1 MITWKQ
7 TSDYNFYMNQ
17 LSADIPSKHPE
28 TLPSRYPQDHSLAT
42 SEDLIIEWYSQDP
55 HFPWSTVI
63 KIRENGSDS
72 AIGIAIHQDQN
83 RIIASRI
90 HYQSDGSIG
99 SVYQLHQND
108 IQELQEN
115 GVFKYYQD
123 IHLERQKDTTK
134 INLLHLYRWSNSMDP
149 WFGRLGDES
158 IQAMIQS
165 TKEILWD
172 MDAEEQADLA
182 HYFFAQTIWKDL
194 SHNYEAYKIW
204 YVLKDTEFGKVF
216 HTLEDARLKNAWYKE
231 GFVLS

>member
-1 MITWKQ
+1 
-7 TSDYNFYMNQ
+7 MNQ
-17 LSADIPSKHPE
+17 LSADTSS
-28 TLPSRYPQDHSLAT
+28 TYPGKLRSGYIQSNSLAIQAH
-42 SEDLIIEWYSQDP
+42 LVIEWYSQDP

-134 INLLHLYRWSNSMDP
+134 INLLHLYRWSDSMDP
-149 WFGRLGDES
+149 WIGRLGDES

-172 MDAEEQADLA
+172 MDFEEQADLA

-194 SHNYEAYKIW
+194 SYNYEAYKIW

-216 HTLEDARLKNAWYKE
+216 HALEDTRLKNAWYKE